1 MTRLS
6 ASIWVAAPPEVTF
19 RMVEAPT
26 APLLPLGGPLLIR
39 LEPYEGMGAR
49 YRWEYQRMRLRFRAD
64 SVVTEYHVPERI
76 AFRGTDG
83 WQMDATV
90 SLRPELDGT
99 KVDFQMRYSFPF
111 PLNWLIPGPLIRMG
125 VWYGMQQIKALSEEH
140 SGRRHTLS
148 T

>member
-1 MTRLS
+1 VTRLS

-26 APLLPLGGPLLIR
+26 APLLPVGGPLLVR
-39 LEPYEGMGAR
+39 LEPYEGMGAV

-64 SVVTEYHVPERI
+64 SVVTEHRSPERLT
-76 AFRGTDG
+76 FRGTGG

-90 SLRPELDGT
+90 SLRPELGGT
-99 KVDFQMRYSFPF
+99 RVDFQMRYRFPF
-111 PLNWLIPGPLIRMG
+111 PLNLLIPGPLIRMG
-125 VWYGMQQIKALSEEH
+125 VWYGMRQVKALSEER
-140 SGRRHTLS
+140 SGTLPTLS